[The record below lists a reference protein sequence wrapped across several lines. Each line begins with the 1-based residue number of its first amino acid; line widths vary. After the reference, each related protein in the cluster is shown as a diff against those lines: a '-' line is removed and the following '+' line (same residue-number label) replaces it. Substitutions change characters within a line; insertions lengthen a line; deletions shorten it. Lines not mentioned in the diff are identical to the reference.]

1 MKKPI
6 IMNLS
11 VAVLAAVLVCGCQ
24 SSGGP
29 SDKKLISAAM
39 ADWKAAVAAKDLDK
53 IMAVYSENYVSVR
66 GGGKDS
72 MRGFIKGAIE
82 RGLMDNVKVNLE
94 KAETTVEQDKAEFGP
109 VEFISERG
117 TFAVGYTLQKEN
129 GTWLIVTTGRQE
141 Q

>member
-1 MKKPI
+1 MKKPVI
-6 IMNLS
+6 TNLG

-24 SSGGP
+24 SPGGP
-29 SDKKLISAAM
+29 SDEKLINTAM
-39 ADWKAAVAAKDLDK
+39 TDWKAAMAARDLDK
-53 IMAVYSENYVSVR
+53 IMAAYSENYVSVR

-109 VEFISERG
+109 VEFVSERG
-117 TFAVGYTLQKEN
+117 TFAVRYTLQKET
-129 GTWLIVTTGRQE
+129 GTWLIVTTKRQE